1 MKAACGRCR
10 FWRVNPRLPEMG
22 QCRRNAPAAAN
33 QAVLFAGEAI
43 IAIADILSRKHGI
56 EWPDGIDAEA
66 TESSNAVMF
75 PRTYSD
81 DWCGEFTEGQPI
93 GGPSP

>member
-1 MKAACGRCR
+1 
-10 FWRVNPRLPEMG
+10 VPDIG

-43 IAIADILSRKHGI
+43 IAIGDVLSRKYDL
-56 EWPDGIDAEA
+56 EWPSGTDGEV
-66 TESSNAVMF
+66 TESTHATMF

-81 DWCGEFTEGQPI
+81 QWCGDFTEGQPI
-93 GGPSP
+93 GEPP